1 MHAAYIQMTTDKW
14 TTFGPAFFKVNMFWH
29 VFVNL
34 VSANFTSSRMLPA
47 PVKVEPRFRI
57 ASWRAAVA
65 RIRGVIL
72 AGHDECVRACCSFEV
87 ALLGHGR
94 PPVF

>member
-1 MHAAYIQMTTDKW
+1 
-14 TTFGPAFFKVNMFWH
+14 
-29 VFVNL
+29 
-34 VSANFTSSRMLPA
+34 MLPA

-72 AGHDECVRACCSFEV
+72 AGHDECVCVCVRVRACCSFEV